1 MVHIPAAAA
10 APPWTVG
17 CRSFRRP
24 VHLTASGVASQL
36 NSQPRHIRQLA
47 CGHRPNLR
55 RDPPRAG
62 FRPRSSSVHAG
73 NHDLDA
79 FCIALTFSMNDPSCP
94 SPSQALRTVSQ
105 KRAHACVADS
115 VHWCTNQT
123 MRASH
128 SAQTPIRTHRPRQT
142 RTARAGVCAHL
153 RARAG
158 EGTRARTHALQ
169 GVQAY
174 IREFKRRCKRCRS
187 DGAD

>member
-123 MRASH
+123 MRASY
-128 SAQTPIRTHRPRQT
+128 SAQTSANQNRRRQT
-142 RTARAGVCAHL
+142 RTARAVWSVRALKSARRRRH
-153 RARAG
+153 ARAH
-158 EGTRARTHALQ
+158 ARTA
-169 GVQAY
+169 
-174 IREFKRRCKRCRS
+174 RS
-187 DGAD
+187 PSVHSRI